1 MAAANVNNHVF
12 KHKHPLPN
20 FFRPLCLFK
29 DLLALDEMHPLAK
42 QTTHPALLLI
52 ASPLTDC
59 LPRWHLRLSGHP
71 DRVFVRYVL
80 EGLEHGFHVG
90 FAHSST
96 LHAAP
101 SNMQS
106 ARLHPAVISSYLSE
120 EVDGRRMS
128 GPFLPGQ
135 ITGLH
140 INRMG
145 VVPKGHTPG
154 RWRLITDLSHPEGV
168 SVKNGIEAQ
177 LCSLKYT
184 SVESVAIA
192 AQRLGRGALLAKLDI
207 RSAYRLVPVH
217 PLPAG
222 GGVGG

>member
-1 MAAANVNNHVF
+1 MCW
-12 KHKHPLPN
+12 K
-20 FFRPLCLFK
+20 
-29 DLLALDEMHPLAK
+29 
-42 QTTHPALLLI
+42 
-52 ASPLTDC
+52 AS
-59 LPRWHLRLSGHP
+59 SI
-71 DRVFVRYVL
+71 
-80 EGLEHGFHVG
+80 G
-90 FAHSST
+90 FAHGST

-106 ARLHPAVISSYLSE
+106 ARLHPAAISSYLSK

-135 ITGLH
+135 IPGLH

-154 RWRLITDLSHPEGV
+154 RWRLITDLSHPEGG
-168 SVKNGIEAQ
+168 SVNDGIEAQ

-184 SVESVAIA
+184 SVESVAIP
-192 AQRLGRGALLAKLDI
+192 AQRLGRSALLEKLDI

-217 PLPAG
+217 PQDRFLLGVEWEGRHYVDSALPFGLRSAPKIFTAVADALQWVMLDV
-222 GGVGG
+222 GVSAVNHYLDDFVRPPKLPRVPAEP